1 MIEAPGVPEPRTAP
15 NGEPIMGAKFRVPV
29 IRPSLV
35 LRGRLLDR
43 LSEGVRGVLTLISA
57 PAGSG
62 KSVLASSWV
71 HSGRAPWPVAWLS
84 LDEEDDRPGVFWT
97 YVLAAL
103 ARSEVPV
110 RGIGTPEAEDSIDH
124 SLLVRLAVSL
134 SERSAPVV
142 LVLDNVEVLT
152 RQQIADA
159 LDFVVRHAAGQLRL
173 VLIARTDPNLPMHR
187 YRLDGSVTEIR
198 FPDLA
203 FTYEEAQEL
212 LRRRDVHLPD
222 EAVQAF
228 AYHTRGWAAG
238 LRLADAELD
247 GRRNGTVTDGDMA
260 AYFRAEVLDAQP
272 PDVRAFLLTTSV
284 VDHLPPDL
292 AIQLSGSPEGATSLR
307 ALAKAKTF
315 VEQCVDQDECYQYH
329 PLVRNLLRAELRLQ
343 SASRRRR
350 LHRRAASWLAAAG
363 RFGEAAVQYAAAED
377 WREAAC
383 LMIRG
388 FRVPSV
394 LAADLPEASPDVLAQ
409 MPISTPG
416 PEAAVVAA
424 ALAWRENDLTSC
436 EKNLARADELLAGA
450 DAVDDALALRLA
462 AAVTS
467 AVHAAA
473 CGDADQT
480 LTAAGTIQRLLSR
493 LATEGIVPPPQVR
506 ALALWSTGCVHL
518 GRGDLALAREI
529 LAAAART
536 AHIPGYAGL
545 RARCLAQ
552 LALAEALS
560 GRLVSATETAHRAII
575 VSERCESPAGSQPVA
590 ADVALAWVNAERG
603 DTAQARALADG
614 ACAVLEVWP
623 DPNSLGVLS
632 LLHIRLQRAR
642 GDLVGARAAV
652 EHGRRSRPP
661 MQVPVWLSNRLTIA
675 EALLV
680 MTSGHSD
687 AAAELLRRS
696 GLIESTEGLL
706 AYGWAR
712 LADDVCEA
720 VRIAKHVV
728 EQPGAALD
736 VRVGAILLN
745 AAGELETSRPDAA
758 RSIVDQA
765 LALAEPQGLRRPF
778 EEIPPRLRAILRG
791 RAEGANHWLTGSGA
805 GRGGAAAGGTVAVV
819 QPLTDREHEVL
830 GYLAELMPTEEIAAR
845 MFVSV
850 NTVKTHVRAI
860 LRKLSAERRNDAVRR
875 ARELGLL

>member
-1 MIEAPGVPEPRTAP
+1 MIEAPDVPGPRTAP
-15 NGEPIMGAKFRVPV
+15 NGEPIMGAKFCIPV

-35 LRGRLLDR
+35 LRGRLLDC

-71 HSGRAPWPVAWLS
+71 HAGRAPGPVAWLS

-110 RGIGTPEAEDSIDH
+110 GGIGTPEVEDSIDH

-173 VLIARTDPNLPMHR
+173 VLIARTDPNLPLHR

-212 LRRRDVHLPD
+212 LRRRDVQLPD

-238 LRLADAELD
+238 LRLADTELD
-247 GRRNGTVTDGDMA
+247 GRRNGTATDSDMA

-329 PLVRNLLRAELRLQ
+329 PLVRNLLRAELRIQ
-343 SASRRRR
+343 SAAQRRR

-363 RFGEAAVQYAAAED
+363 RFGEAALQCAAAED

-394 LAADLPEASPDVLAQ
+394 LAADLPEVSPDVLAQ

-436 EKNLARADELLAGA
+436 EKSLARADELLAGA
-450 DAVDDALALRLA
+450 EAADGALALRLA

-467 AVHAAA
+467 AVLAAA
-473 CGDADQT
+473 CGAADET
-480 LTAAGTIQRLLSR
+480 LAAAGTIQQLMSR

-536 AHIPGYAGL
+536 ANIPGYTGL

-575 VSERCESPAGSQPVA
+575 VSERCEGPAGSQTVA
-590 ADVALAWVNAERG
+590 ADVALAWVSAERG

-623 DPNSLGVLS
+623 DPNCLGVLS
-632 LLHIRLQRAR
+632 LIHVRLQRAR
-642 GDLVGARAAV
+642 GDLVGARVAV
-652 EHGRRSRPP
+652 ERGHKSRPP

-675 EALLV
+675 EALLL
-680 MTSGHSD
+680 MTPGHSD

-720 VRIAKHVV
+720 VRIAKHVL
-728 EQPGAALD
+728 EQPGVALD
-736 VRVGAILLN
+736 VRVGAVLLN
-745 AAGELETSRPDAA
+745 AAGELETSRQDAA

-791 RAEGANHWLTGSGA
+791 RAEGANHWLAGSGA
-805 GRGGAAAGGTVAVV
+805 GRGGAAAAGTVAVV
-819 QPLTDREHEVL
+819 QPLTEREQEVL

>member
-1 MIEAPGVPEPRTAP
+1 
-15 NGEPIMGAKFRVPV
+15 MGAKLCVPV

-62 KSVLASSWV
+62 KSVLASAWV
-71 HSGRAPWPVAWLS
+71 HSGRAPGPVAWLS

-103 ARSEVPV
+103 ARSDVPV
-110 RGIGTPEAEDSIDH
+110 RGIGTPDAEDSIDH

-134 SERSAPVV
+134 SEGSAPVV
-142 LVLDNVEVLT
+142 LILDNVEVLT

-159 LDFVVRHAAGQLRL
+159 LDFVVRHASGQLRL
-173 VLIARTDPNLPMHR
+173 VLIARTDPNLPLHR
-187 YRLDGSVTEIR
+187 YRLDGSITEIR

-212 LRRRDVHLPD
+212 LRRRDVSLPD

-238 LRLADAELD
+238 LRLADADFD
-247 GRRNGTVTDGDMA
+247 GRRNGTSTDSDLA
-260 AYFRAEVLDAQP
+260 AYFRAEVLDSQP

-307 ALAKAKTF
+307 ALAKAKMF
-315 VEQCVDQDECYQYH
+315 VEQCAEKDECYQYH
-329 PLVRNLLRAELRLQ
+329 PLVRNLLRAELRIQ
-343 SASRRRR
+343 AASRRRR

-363 RFGEAAVQYAAAED
+363 RYGEAASQHAAAED

-388 FRVPSV
+388 FQVPSV
-394 LAADLPEASPDVLAQ
+394 LAAGLPDVDPDVLAR
-409 MPISTPG
+409 MPSTTPG

-436 EKNLARADELLAGA
+436 EKSLARADEVLAGA
-450 DAVDDALALRLA
+450 DTADDPLALRLA
-462 AAVTS
+462 AAVTCG
-467 AVHAAA
+467 VLAAT
-473 CGDADQT
+473 CGDADET
-480 LTAAGTIQRLLSR
+480 LAAAGTTQELLSR
-493 LATEGIVPPPQVR
+493 LAAEGIVPPPQAR
-506 ALALWSTGCVHL
+506 ALTLWSTGCVQL
-518 GRGDLALAREI
+518 GTGDLALAREI

-536 AHIPGYAGL
+536 ANLPGYEGL

-560 GRLVSATETAHRAII
+560 GRLVSATETAHRAIV
-575 VSERCESPAGSQPVA
+575 VSERCEGVTSAPPVA

-603 DTAQARALADG
+603 DTAQARALVDG
-614 ACAVLEVWP
+614 LSAALEVSP
-623 DPNSLGVLS
+623 DPNCLGVLS
-632 LLHIRLQRAR
+632 LLHVRLQRAR
-642 GDLVGARAAV
+642 GDLVGARAAI
-652 EHGRRSRPP
+652 ERGRKSRPP
-661 MQVPVWLSNRLTIA
+661 LQVPVWLTSKLTIA
-675 EALLV
+675 EALLLIIP
-680 MTSGHSD
+680 GHAD
-687 AAAELLRRS
+687 AAAELLRHS

-712 LADDVCEA
+712 LAHDVAEA
-720 VRIAKHVV
+720 VRIAKHVLA
-728 EQPGAALD
+728 QPGLALD
-736 VRVGAILLN
+736 VRVGAILLY
-745 AAGELETSRPDAA
+745 AAGELEASRQDAA
-758 RSIVDQA
+758 RAIVDQA
-765 LALAEPQGLRRPF
+765 LALAEPEGLRRPF
-778 EEIPPRLRAILRG
+778 EEIPPRLRAVLRS
-791 RAEGANHWLTGSGA
+791 RAEGSDGRHWLAGSGG
-805 GRGGAAAGGTVAVV
+805 GRGGARPTPGTVSV
-819 QPLTDREHEVL
+819 QPLTDREQEVL
-830 GYLAELMPTEEIAAR
+830 GYLAELMSTEEIAAR